1 MTNLDKDDLKRLSEK
16 YKDVKLK
23 GGINQYLEKL
33 LDSKSESLDVISLKE
48 IMEKHNITRDD
59 IAMIFGYANTHSY
72 NTSKAKDKMN
82 KGLELF
88 YHLIMKN
95 G

>member
-1 MTNLDKDDLKRLSEK
+1 MSNLNKEELKLLSEK

-33 LDSKSESLDVISLKE
+33 LDSKSKSLDVISLEE
-48 IMEKHNITRDD
+48 IMEKHNISRDD
-59 IAMIFGYANTHSY
+59 IAMIFGYANSHSY
-72 NTSKAKDKMN
+72 YTSKGKDKMN

-88 YHLIMKN
+88 YHLITK
-95 G
+95 